1 MKREVILPAFPMRI
15 ISLVPSQTELLYY
28 LGLEKEVVGITKFCI
43 HPDEWYRI
51 KDRVGGTKSLD
62 IEKIRQ
68 LKPDLIIGSKEENEQ
83 SDIKALME
91 IAPVWMS
98 DIFNLDDA
106 IQMIHS
112 VGQISN
118 KAVESNEL
126 VKRIQ
131 EQFELLN
138 SLKEDK
144 TVLYFIWQEPMML
157 AGKNTFI
164 DSMLQQCGL
173 TNLAGNERYPEATG
187 KENPDFIFLSSEPFP
202 FGEKHISEFQQ
213 LYPKSKVV
221 LVDGEFFSWYGSKLK
236 DAPNYFN
243 QILTQLY

>member
-1 MKREVILPAFPMRI
+1 M
-15 ISLVPSQTELLYY
+15 LLDSSRD
-28 LGLEKEVVGITKFCI
+28 LLQVLKE
-43 HPDEWYRI
+43 D
-51 KDRVGGTKSLD
+51 
-62 IEKIRQ
+62 
-68 LKPDLIIGSKEENEQ
+68 
-83 SDIKALME
+83 
-91 IAPVWMS
+91 
-98 DIFNLDDA
+98 
-106 IQMIHS
+106 
-112 VGQISN
+112 
-118 KAVESNEL
+118 
-126 VKRIQ
+126 
-131 EQFELLN
+131 